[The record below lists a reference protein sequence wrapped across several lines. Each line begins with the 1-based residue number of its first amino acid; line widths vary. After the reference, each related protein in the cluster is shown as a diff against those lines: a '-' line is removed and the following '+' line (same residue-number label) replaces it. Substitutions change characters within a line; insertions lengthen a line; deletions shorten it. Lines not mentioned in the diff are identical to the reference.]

1 MVICPQCSIE
11 HDPGEEF
18 CRKCGKFL
26 LAVEEPSPEGEKTKV
41 KLICPRCQVLYKKG
55 NYCRKCGSLL
65 MEELPPQVVNNQSLN
80 KKSVKRCS
88 KEWLRLL
95 REEQELESCMSN
107 LESQREKV
115 PSDTLHPIFIRYKD
129 RLESLSPLH
138 QEIETE
144 LESVRKRASEEIDF
158 LEKELR
164 PIQKRLEEF
173 QSLYKLGAITQTDFA
188 REKKALKKEIKSR
201 ERSLKKNQH
210 ILSLLPGKTGGNLD
224 SPGLSGIHLRPFTLL
239 TASAIILLII
249 AGGYFF
255 WQKPSSSSEP
265 TLKAAVSSPSPSPP
279 PQRPPAVKE
288 DQEVEKIKS
297 LFENIKQANLK
308 KNINLFMSC
317 YSRDFNDREGKRLD
331 ALETWGLYNYHDLSY
346 DLKEQTISGDT
357 ANVRLDWMI
366 QVSKK
371 GGGKREDKR
380 TLQDVTLKREDG
392 SWKIKEVKT
401 AS

>member
-1 MVICPQCSIE
+1 MVICPQCSIKHE
-11 HDPGEEF
+11 PGEEF

-26 LAVEEPSPEGEKTKV
+26 LNVEDPTPEGEKTKV
-41 KLICPRCQVLYKKG
+41 KFICPKCQVLYKKG

-65 MEELPPQVVNNQSLN
+65 MEGLPPHVMNVQSLN

-95 REEQELESCMSN
+95 REEKELESCMSN
-107 LESQREKV
+107 LESQRERV
-115 PSDTLHPIFIRYKD
+115 SSDTLHPIFIRYKD

-138 QEIETE
+138 QEIEME

-158 LEKELR
+158 LGKELK

-173 QSLYKLGAITQTDFA
+173 QSLYKLGAITQADFA
-188 REKKALKKEIKSR
+188 REKKELKKEIKSI
-201 ERSLKKNQH
+201 ERSLKKYQQ

-224 SPGLSGIHLRPFTLL
+224 SPGSSGIHLRPFTLL
-239 TASAIILLII
+239 TASAILLLII

-265 TLKAAVSSPSPSPP
+265 TLKAAVPSPSPP
-279 PQRPPAVKE
+279 PSPQSPPAVTE

-331 ALETWGLYNYHDLSY
+331 ALETWGFYNYQDLSY
-346 DLKEQTISGDT
+346 DLKEQTISGDI
-357 ANVRLDWMI
+357 ANVKLEWMI
-366 QVSKK
+366 RVSKK
-371 GGGKREDKR
+371 VGGKREDKR

-392 SWKIKEVKT
+392 SWKIKEIKT

>member
-1 MVICPQCSIE
+1 M
-11 HDPGEEF
+11 DG
-18 CRKCGKFL
+18 
-26 LAVEEPSPEGEKTKV
+26 
-41 KLICPRCQVLYKKG
+41 
-55 NYCRKCGSLL
+55 
-65 MEELPPQVVNNQSLN
+65 LPPHVMNVQSLN
-80 KKSVKRCS
+80 KKSVKKCS

-95 REEQELESCMSN
+95 REEKELESCMSN
-107 LESQREKV
+107 LESQRERV
-115 PSDTLHPIFIRYKD
+115 SSDTLHPIFIRYKD
-129 RLESLSPLH
+129 RLKSLSPLH

-158 LEKELR
+158 LEKELK

-173 QSLYKLGAITQTDFA
+173 QSLYKLGAITQADFV
-188 REKKALKKEIKSR
+188 REKKELKKEIKSI
-201 ERSLKKNQH
+201 ERSLKKYQQ
-210 ILSLLPGKTGGNLD
+210 ILSLLPGKRGGNLD
-224 SPGLSGIHLRPFTLL
+224 SPGSSGIHLRPFTLL

-265 TLKAAVSSPSPSPP
+265 TLKAAVTSPSPP
-279 PQRPPAVKE
+279 PSPQRPPAVTE

-317 YSRDFNDREGKRLD
+317 YSQDFNDREGKRLD
-331 ALETWGLYNYHDLSY
+331 ALETWGFYNYLDLSY

-357 ANVRLDWMI
+357 ANVKLEWMI

-371 GGGKREDKR
+371 VGGKREDKR

-392 SWKIKEVKT
+392 SWKIREIKT

>member
-11 HDPGEEF
+11 HEPGEEF

-26 LAVEEPSPEGEKTKV
+26 LDVEDPTPEGEKIKV
-41 KLICPRCQVLYKKG
+41 KLICPRCRVLYKKG

-65 MEELPPQVVNNQSLN
+65 MEGLPPHVMNVQSLN
-80 KKSVKRCS
+80 KKSAKRCS

-95 REEQELESCMSN
+95 REEKELESCMSN
-107 LESQREKV
+107 LESQRERV
-115 PSDTLHPIFIRYKD
+115 SSDTLHPIFIRYKD

-158 LEKELR
+158 LEKELK

-173 QSLYKLGAITQTDFA
+173 QSLYKLGAITQPDFV
-188 REKKALKKEIKSR
+188 REKKELKKEIKSI
-201 ERSLKKNQH
+201 EKSLKKYQQ
-210 ILSLLPGKTGGNLD
+210 ILSLLPGKTVGDLD
-224 SPGLSGIHLRPFTLL
+224 SPGSSGIPLRPFTLL

-265 TLKAAVSSPSPSPP
+265 TLKAAVTSPSPP
-279 PQRPPAVKE
+279 PSPQSPPAVTE
-288 DQEVEKIKS
+288 EQEVEKIKS

-331 ALETWGLYNYHDLSY
+331 ALDTWGFYNYNDLSY

-357 ANVRLDWMI
+357 ANVKLEWMI
-366 QVSKK
+366 RVSKK
-371 GGGKREDKR
+371 VGGKREEKR

-392 SWKIKEVKT
+392 SWKIKEIKT

>member
-1 MVICPQCSIE
+1 MVICPQCNIE

-26 LAVEEPSPEGEKTKV
+26 LAIEEPSPEGEKTKV
-41 KLICPRCQVLYKKG
+41 KLICSRCQILYKKG

-65 MEELPPQVVNNQSLN
+65 MEGLPPQVMNFQSLN
-80 KKSVKRCS
+80 KKSVKKCS

-95 REEQELESCMSN
+95 REEKELESCMSN
-107 LESQREKV
+107 LESQRERV
-115 PSDTLHPIFIRYKD
+115 SSDTLHPIFILYKD

-138 QEIETE
+138 QEIEME

-158 LEKELR
+158 LEKELK

-173 QSLYKLGAITQTDFA
+173 RSLYKLGAITQADFV
-188 REKKALKKEIKSR
+188 REKKELKKEIKSI
-201 ERSLKKNQH
+201 ERSLKKYQQ
-210 ILSLLPGKTGGNLD
+210 ILSLLPGKRGGNLD
-224 SPGLSGIHLRPFTLL
+224 SPGSSGIHLRPFTLL

-265 TLKAAVSSPSPSPP
+265 TLKAAVTSPSLPPS
-279 PQRPPAVKE
+279 PQRPPAVTE

-357 ANVRLDWMI
+357 ANVRLEWMI
-366 QVSKK
+366 RVSQKV
-371 GGGKREDKR
+371 GGKREDKR

-392 SWKIKEVKT
+392 SWKIKEIKT
-401 AS
+401 SS